1 MRSVNILASLLCGL
15 LLLAVAPNILGHCQ
29 IPCGIYD
36 DPARFTEMREHVAT
50 IEKSMNQIVALGE
63 AKHKDWN
70 QTVRWVMNKEE
81 HADKLAH
88 LATYYFM
95 AQRIKSP
102 HSDAGDAEKQKYAMQ
117 ISLLHRIL
125 VESMKAK
132 QSADLERVKTI
143 RGLIDAFEK
152 SYMGE

>member
-1 MRSVNILASLLCGL
+1 MKSVHVFASLLCAL
-15 LLLAVAPNILGHCQ
+15 LLLAAAPDSLGHCQ

-50 IEKSMNQIVALGE
+50 IEKSVVQINALGAAE
-63 AKHKDWN
+63 NTDWN
-70 QTVRWVMNKEE
+70 QIVRWVMNKEE

-88 LATYYFM
+88 LTTYYFM
-95 AQRIKSP
+95 AQRVKAP
-102 HSDAGDAEKQKYAMQ
+102 QSDAGEAEKQKYATQ

-132 QSADLERVKTI
+132 QSADLARVKAI
-143 RGLIDAFEK
+143 AALIDEFEK
-152 SYMGE
+152 EYMRE